1 MATSQDKATMQAAQV
16 AINSLWTRK
25 NNPTDHTWIMHL
37 YDLMV
42 TYGNSGTLGGSL
54 FGGDWTAAKKAE
66 VDQML
71 NNLWRAGGQDQADS
85 LALSH
90 FMKMDRNAIRDLGNL
105 ATPNTDPNKVN
116 RNPGIVPTPS
126 LVSVTGFLSALANPN
141 TWLRVAEVG
150 LGVILLAVGIAK
162 LTNAVPVA
170 TKIAKVL

>member
-1 MATSQDKATMQAAQV
+1 MATPQEKATVQAAQV
-16 AINSLWTRK
+16 ALNSLWTRK
-25 NNPTDHTWIMHL
+25 PAASDHKWITQL

-42 TYGNSGTLGGSL
+42 TYGNSGELGGSL
-54 FGGDWTAAKKAE
+54 FGGDWTAAKKAQ

-71 NNLWRAGGQDQADS
+71 YNLWHAGGQDQADS

-90 FMKMDRNAIRDLGNL
+90 FMKLNRNAIRDVGNL

-126 LVSVTGFLSALANPN
+126 LVDIKGFLSALANPN

-150 LGVILLAVGIAK
+150 LGVILLAVGVAK
-162 LTNAVPVA
+162 LTNAIPAA